1 MRCEIYLESLI
12 KKKNDIY
19 KRKERNN
26 IERYDI
32 ISFWVMSD
40 TQVEVFH
47 RIIRT
52 HFFLRINHFFTYLL
66 SQFFAYNTPMQSFL
80 FWLVV
85 IICSG
90 STAYIVTKGIFS
102 LFRRYKI
109 VDKPHLYPHEQNRWP
124 LPYPGGVALIANMI
138 IWTPWILF
146 AVADADIKKALYVI
160 LAGLVTTLL
169 MAWDD
174 QTRTLPPLSRLLYQI
189 GLWVFFGMTAI
200 KIGYMSNIFGGII
213 HLDQFE
219 YLSFT
224 LWQSTFYLL
233 PIGLTCIWYVLVM
246 NAINWSDNGRAMTSS
261 VSLVTCVVLA
271 FLSIKLYF
279 TDDSLAARNN
289 SLFVLSFLT
298 VFIPTLF
305 VFWRFDVKRAC
316 IVGDAGTM
324 FLGFII
330 ATLSIV
336 SGGKIATASIVL
348 GIYFIDAFY
357 VILTRIRSGKNPMKG
372 DLTHL
377 HHRMAE
383 KWIDHH
389 IQRRLVMILSFVFW
403 IGAIF
408 LGTWWKIIL
417 FVIMI
422 SVVISIGKI
431 AHAFRDVLRVRGA
444 SR

>member
-1 MRCEIYLESLI
+1 
-12 KKKNDIY
+12 
-19 KRKERNN
+19 
-26 IERYDI
+26 
-32 ISFWVMSD
+32 
-40 TQVEVFH
+40 
-47 RIIRT
+47 
-52 HFFLRINHFFTYLL
+52 
-66 SQFFAYNTPMQSFL
+66 MQSFL
-80 FWLVV
+80 LWLMVFLGSGV
-85 IICSG
+85 TTFFIIKW
-90 STAYIVTKGIFS
+90 VFS
-102 LFRRYKI
+102 LFVQYKI
-109 VDKPHLYPHEQNRWP
+109 VDKPHLYPHEKSRP
-124 LPYPGGVALIANMI
+124 ALPYPGGVVLIANLI
-138 IWTPWILF
+138 LWTPWILY

-160 LAGLVTTLL
+160 IAGLVTTLL

-174 QTRTLPPLSRLLYQI
+174 QTRSLPPLFRLVYQVF
-189 GLWVFFGMTAI
+189 LWIFFGMTAI
-200 KIGYMSNIFGGII
+200 KIGYMTNIFGGII

-219 YLSFT
+219 DLSFT

-305 VFWRFDVKRAC
+305 IFWRFDVKRAC

-357 VILTRIRSGKNPMKG
+357 VILNRIRSGKNPMKG

-389 IQRRLVMILSFVFW
+389 IQRRLVMVLSFVFW

-417 FVIMI
+417 FVVMI
-422 SVVISIGKI
+422 SVVIFIGKI
-431 AHAFRDVLRVRGA
+431 ARVFWDVLR
-444 SR
+444 SRDISR